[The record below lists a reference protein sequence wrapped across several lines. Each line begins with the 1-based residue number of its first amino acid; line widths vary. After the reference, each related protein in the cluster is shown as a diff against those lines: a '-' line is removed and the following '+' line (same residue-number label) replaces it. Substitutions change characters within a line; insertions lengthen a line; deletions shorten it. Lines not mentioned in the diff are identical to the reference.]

1 MVGILTLHEA
11 DALPLDGVC
20 DEGCGPSEVTRPPQP
35 LEDLWETVT
44 IDLPDLPSH
53 RLPFIG
59 EGFDLEDL
67 VDWTIELELV
77 VVDDSDEV
85 LRAIMPSGHGC
96 LPDLALLPLSISDR
110 KSTRLNSS
118 HVAISYAVF
127 C

>member
-59 EGFDLEDL
+59 GGFDLEDL
-67 VDWTIELELV
+67 VDWTIELGLV

-85 LRAIMPSGHGC
+85 LRAIRPSVQGC
-96 LPDLALLPLSISDR
+96 RPDRALLALHISQAGSCVVVLP
-110 KSTRLNSS
+110 RL
-118 HVAISYAVF
+118 
-127 C
+127 